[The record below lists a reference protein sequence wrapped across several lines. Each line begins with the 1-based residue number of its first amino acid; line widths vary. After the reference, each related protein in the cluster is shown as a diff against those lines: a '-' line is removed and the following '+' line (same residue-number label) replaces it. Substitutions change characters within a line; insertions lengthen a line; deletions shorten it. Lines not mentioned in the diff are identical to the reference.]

1 MNIPGLI
8 TCHKAEVALA
18 SRRMVTHGSV
28 PGEITLAV
36 NGSKLIIGVTTI
48 VAASVGEP
56 ADVVRSQLTPVIY
69 GDDIVAGDPLTA
81 DAEGRAVKATAG
93 QFYLGFAEYDGAEDD
108 LGSVWIAPGQLAA
121 AAAGGG

>member
-18 SRRMVTHGSV
+18 ARRMVTHGTV
-28 PGEITLAV
+28 PDEITLAV
-36 NGSKLIIGVTTI
+36 DGSKLIIGVTTL
-48 VAASVGEP
+48 VAASIGEP

-81 DAEGRAVKATAG
+81 DAEGRAVPATAG

-108 LGSVWIAPGQLAA
+108 LGSVWIAPGKLPAA
-121 AAAGGG
+121 